1 MIHAEYHQRSDVLPK
16 LLLTRV
22 VVDSTSSLLPEDIG
36 DLPISVVPLQITLDD
51 QDYKDGIDLTAEE
64 FYRRISIAGTKA
76 STAAPTPAAFEKSF
90 TADKTDVLCITLSSQ
105 LSATYNAARLAM
117 ELCESPESAQ
127 RLRLL
132 DSATAGGAQGLIA
145 LAAAR
150 SAMEGETLERV
161 FETASAT
168 ASRVHF
174 IGVLETVEYLRRGGR
189 IPRVASWAVSL
200 LNIKPVV
207 AMNPGDGKIRMIARA
222 RSKPKAVEMLLDF
235 IAAKTGETPLHVIA
249 MHAARPDEAKF
260 LMERIKSRFK
270 CAEALTVP
278 FTPVIGAHTGPGLLG
293 VAFYSE

>member
-1 MIHAEYHQRSDVLPK
+1 MPK
-16 LLLTRV
+16 SLLTRV

-36 DLPISVVPLQITLDD
+36 DLPISVVPLQITLND
-51 QDYKDGIDLTAEE
+51 QDYKDSIDLTAEE

-76 STAAPTPAAFEKSF
+76 STAAPTPAAFETSF
-90 TADKTDVLCITLSSQ
+90 TADQTDVLCITLSSQ
-105 LSATYNAARLAM
+105 LSATYNVARLAVD
-117 ELCESPESAQ
+117 LCGSTGSAQ
-127 RLRLL
+127 RIRLL

-150 SAMEGETLERV
+150 SAMEGETLDSV
-161 FETASAT
+161 FRTANAT
-168 ASRVHF
+168 ASRVYF
-174 IGVLETVEYLRRGGR
+174 IGVLETVEYLRRSGR

-200 LNIKPVV
+200 LNIKPVL
-207 AMNPGDGKIRMIARA
+207 AINPGEGKIRMMGRP
-222 RSKPKAVEMLLDF
+222 RSKSKAIEMILDF
-235 IAAKTGETPLHVIA
+235 IATKAGGTPLHVIA

>member
-1 MIHAEYHQRSDVLPK
+1 MPK
-16 LLLTRV
+16 SLLTRV

-36 DLPISVVPLQITLDD
+36 DLPISVVPLQITLND
-51 QDYKDGIDLTAEE
+51 QDYKDSIDLAAEE

-76 STAAPTPAAFEKSF
+76 STGAPTPAAFEASF
-90 TADKTDVLCITLSSQ
+90 TADTTDVLCITLSSQ

-117 ELCESPESAQ
+117 ELCESTESTQ
-127 RLRLL
+127 RIRLL
-132 DSATAGGAQGLIA
+132 DSATAGGAVGLIA

-150 SAMEGETLERV
+150 AAMEGQTLERV
-161 FETASAT
+161 FETATAT

-174 IGVLETVEYLRRGGR
+174 IGVIETVEYLRRGGR

-200 LNIKPVV
+200 LNIKPVLS
-207 AMNPGDGKIRMIARA
+207 MNPGDEKIRMMARP
-222 RSKPKAVEMLLDF
+222 RSKLKAVEMILDF
-235 IAAKTGETPLHVIA
+235 IGVKAGDTPLHVIV
-249 MHAARPDEAKF
+249 MHAARPDEAKV
-260 LMERIKSRFK
+260 LMERIKTRFG